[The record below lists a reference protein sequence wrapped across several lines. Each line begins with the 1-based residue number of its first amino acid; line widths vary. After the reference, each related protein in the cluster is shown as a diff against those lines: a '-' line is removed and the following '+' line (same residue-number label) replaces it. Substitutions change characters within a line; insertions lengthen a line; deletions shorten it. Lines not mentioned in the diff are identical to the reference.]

1 MEAVDVHRNS
11 GTLSEALQ
19 TVGNHLGAELAE
31 PLSLQTE
38 VDDAVGTVGNINDG
52 AGQGLVERGV
62 GVAETGETGGGTEG
76 LVEGVSKSDADIFG
90 GVVVVN

>member
-19 TVGNHLGAELAE
+19 TVGNHFSAELAE

-38 VDDAVGTVGNINDG
+38 VDDAVGTVGKINDG
-52 AGQGLVERGV
+52 AG
-62 GVAETGETGGGTEG
+62 
-76 LVEGVSKSDADIFG
+76 
-90 GVVVVN
+90 